1 MTDRH
6 HVNEREGRVHQ
17 TMFFRDTRW
26 FFENVH
32 HHEVHHESQ
41 HTSMHQHR
49 ETAFVF
55 HILNDD
61 YFNGD
66 YIPRDNCFRV
76 CSRIYSILFVT
87 FRHNT
92 F

>member
-49 ETAFVF
+49 ETVFVF
-55 HILNDD
+55 HILNESFFQRGLHSSPQVVVYLQYPFANISSQ
-61 YFNGD
+61 YF
-66 YIPRDNCFRV
+66 
-76 CSRIYSILFVT
+76 L
-87 FRHNT
+87 
-92 F
+92 

>member
-49 ETAFVF
+49 ETVRI
-55 HILNDD
+55 HI
-61 YFNGD
+61 
-66 YIPRDNCFRV
+66 
-76 CSRIYSILFVT
+76 SIINESF
-87 FRHNT
+87 F
-92 F
+92 